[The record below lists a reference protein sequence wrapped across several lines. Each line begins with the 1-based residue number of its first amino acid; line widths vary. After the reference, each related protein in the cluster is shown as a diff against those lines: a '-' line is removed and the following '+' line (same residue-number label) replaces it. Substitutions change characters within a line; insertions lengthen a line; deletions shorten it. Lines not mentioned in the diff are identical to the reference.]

1 MLKSQEL
8 TIKLSEK
15 RQRINDLLGKDEK
28 SEAEIN
34 ELDTLTK
41 SIQAHEIEFR
51 AALTAE
57 NAALD
62 DARDLFDD
70 DGEKA
75 ELRQLRGKVSV
86 SNYTKAAIEGRQ
98 AASGAELEFN
108 QALHIGADGFPL
120 LLLAEK
126 EPEKRATSD
135 TDTAVRP
142 RPWLDRLLADSMSAH
157 LGISFSSVDPGVA
170 SFPITTAGA
179 TGAQRGRT
187 EAAAATAWTVGTSEL
202 KPTRNA
208 VHLEFSKEDMHRI
221 PMLEESLICDLR
233 MGLTE
238 SIDRAVF
245 MGDDGG
251 SGTDA
256 DIVGLSTAANVVEKN
271 LTQADKVKADK
282 TLEVFNTLI
291 DGIHA
296 SGLDDLRVVASEGSH
311 QLWTGRVLSVASETA
326 SIFKTLAQFLNDNG
340 VMWKVRQL
348 ETATTNGKFG
358 AFLSRQRGLTGA
370 AVAPVWS
377 AGELI
382 RDPYT
387 KAKSGECLLTLSY
400 YWNFG
405 LPRAANFARLKYV
418 S

>member
-34 ELDTLTK
+34 ELDSLTK

-62 DARDLFDD
+62 DAKTLFDD

-86 SNYTKAAIEGRQ
+86 GNYAKLAIEGRT
-98 AASGAELEFN
+98 ANGAELEFN
-108 QALHIGADGFPL
+108 QALNCGADAFPL
-120 LLLAEK
+120 ILLAGA

-135 TDTAVRP
+135 TDTAVKP

-157 LGISFSSVDPGVA
+157 LGITFTSVDPGVA

-208 VHLEFSKEDMHRI
+208 VHLEFSKEDSMRI
-221 PMLEESLICDLR
+221 PMLEESLIRDMR
-233 MGLTE
+233 AGLAE
-238 SIDRAVF
+238 SIDKAIFV
-245 MGDDGG
+245 GDDGA

-256 DIVGLSTAANVVEKN
+256 DITGLNTATGVTEKT
-271 LTQADKVKADK
+271 LTQANKVKADK

-296 SGLDDLRVVASEGSH
+296 SGLDDLRVVASEASH
-311 QLWTGRVLSVASETA
+311 QLWTGRVLSVSNETA
-326 SIFKTLAQFLNDNG
+326 SMFKTLANFLNDNG
-340 VMWKVRQL
+340 VSWRVRQL
-348 ETATTNGKFG
+348 EALTTAGKFG
-358 AFLSRQRGLTGA
+358 GFISRQRGLTGA

-382 RDPYT
+382 RDRFS